1 MKKKIIYSFISLVVI
16 AYVGFCATV
25 YFYPQY
31 FFYNPTKEKADLTK
45 VVEKGFKAQ
54 EINYKAKDGTE
65 LYGWAVKPRK
75 GKKMIV
81 FYHGNSY
88 NIAKFIYKL
97 KPLTDQG
104 YGVFIGE
111 YRGFGGIDGE
121 ITQKGLETDAMAVID
136 KLHSWGYR
144 NKQIVLYGMSL
155 GSHTSSYVAANSKG
169 GKFAGLILEVPFDS
183 LLNVVKQRIW
193 SLFPFDMIVKDK
205 YDNIDHVKSLNI
217 PVLIMASNHDKV
229 VPIQRALKLF
239 DAVNEPKEM
248 IVYDNVEHSKLF
260 DADNWKDILE
270 WLKNK

>member
-1 MKKKIIYSFISLVVI
+1 MAGFITA
-16 AYVGFCATV
+16 AYLGFCTAV
-25 YFYPQY
+25 YYLPQY
-31 FFYNPTKEKADLTK
+31 FFYNPTTDKADIKQAVT
-45 VVEKGFKAQ
+45 EGFKAEEFTYQ
-54 EINYKAKDGTE
+54 AADGTE

-75 GKKMIV
+75 GKKVIV

-111 YRGFGGIDGE
+111 YRGFGGIKGE
-121 ITQKGLETDAMAVID
+121 ITQKGLEMDAMAAID

-144 NKQIVLYGMSL
+144 NKQIILYGMSL
-155 GSHTSSYVAANSKG
+155 GSHTSSYVAANAKG

-183 LLNVVKQRIW
+183 LLEVVKQRIW
-193 SLFPFDMIVKDK
+193 PIFPFDLIIKDK
-205 YDNIDHVKSLNI
+205 YYNIDNVKNLNI
-217 PVLIMASNHDKV
+217 PVLVMASNQDQV
-229 VPIQRALKLF
+229 VPVQRAIELF
-239 DAVNEPKEM
+239 NAANDPKEM
-248 IVYDNVEHSKLF
+248 IVYENVEHSRLF

>member
-1 MKKKIIYSFISLVVI
+1 MKKKIFYSFIGLALI
-16 AYVGFCATV
+16 AYIGFCAAV

-31 FFYNPTKEKADLTK
+31 FFYNPNKEKADLTK
-45 VVEKGFKAQ
+45 AVENGFKAQ
-54 EINYKAKDGTE
+54 EVTYLAADGTE
-65 LYGWAVKPRK
+65 LYGWVVKPRK

-88 NIAKFIYKL
+88 NIAKFAYKL

-121 ITQKGLETDAMAVID
+121 INQQNLETDALAVID

-144 NKQIVLYGMSL
+144 NKQIILYGMSL
-155 GSHTSSYVAANSKG
+155 GSHTSSYVAANAKG

-193 SLFPFDMIVKDK
+193 PLFPFELMVKDK
-205 YDNIDHVKSLNI
+205 YDNITNVKNLHI
-217 PVLIMASNHDKV
+217 PLLVMASNQDKV
-229 VPIQRALKLF
+229 VPVKRAVDLF
-239 DAVNEPKEM
+239 NAANEPKEM
-248 IVYDNVEHSKLF
+248 IVYENVEHSKLF

-270 WLKNK
+270 WLKHK